1 MPGETRTITKE
12 QHKRNLVDQAVLN
25 LLDLGEES
33 DEKGDLDSDEEDL
46 LNEGIDP
53 DLDMYVIFSQYF

>member
-1 MPGETRTITKE
+1 M
-12 QHKRNLVDQAVLN
+12 DQAVLN